1 MEIVAFE
8 AEPRWVSHYDIY
20 GPWGMVSQWATVLTI
35 TANADARSP
44 TSVTTMTTEE
54 RAREARTERDR
65 ALRAELD
72 RARLGEE

>member
-35 TANADARSP
+35 TADPAVPPNSRA
-44 TSVTTMTTEE
+44 
-54 RAREARTERDR
+54 AREA

-72 RARLGEE
+72 YARLGEE